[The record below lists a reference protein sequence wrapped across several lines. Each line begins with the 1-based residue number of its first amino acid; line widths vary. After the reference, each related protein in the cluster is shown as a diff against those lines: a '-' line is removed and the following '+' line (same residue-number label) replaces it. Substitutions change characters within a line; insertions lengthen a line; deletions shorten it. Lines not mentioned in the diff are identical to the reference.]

1 MYFICFINHNFPI
14 PNVSSKRLYYSWIF
28 KNFIQIHQIDRSN
41 CLLINCFFI
50 CFFISYF
57 FYLSIFPLVKSLFK
71 VFTLSFN
78 FDVKDVFWSSK
89 FGKNIRA
96 FIAIASYSDLNVQLF
111 IRNEC
116 LAIYLEGSKNRN
128 FFQWTTV
135 LYTSSN
141 LFFITSL

>member
-1 MYFICFINHNFPI
+1 M
-14 PNVSSKRLYYSWIF
+14 
-28 KNFIQIHQIDRSN
+28 
-41 CLLINCFFI
+41 
-50 CFFISYF
+50 
-57 FYLSIFPLVKSLFK
+57 SIFPLVKSLFK
-71 VFTLSFN
+71 AFTLSFN

-141 LFFITSL
+141 LFFITSLSAFQMFSSSTVTFERQSWMLSQKLLDRLLVFLGIRVCVDLALVMC